1 MLRRPPRS
9 TRTDTL
15 FPYTTLFRSR
25 AGGDDV
31 AGLQAHEAAD
41 VADQVRHA
49 EHHGAGAAIL
59 EALAVHLEPEGEILR
74 VGHFVRRHQPG
85 ADRAEGVGA
94 LALHPLAGAL
104 DLEAALGDVVH
115 DAIAGD
121 VLQGVG
127 FIDVLARRAD
137 DAGEFDLP
145 VDLLRAARDYDMYMG
160 RAQD

>member
-49 EHHGAGAAIL
+49 EHHGACAAIR
-59 EALAVHLEPEGEILR
+59 EALAVHLEPEGENLSDGR
-74 VGHFVRRHQPG
+74 FVRRDQPG
-85 ADRAEGVGA
+85 ADRAEGFGD
-94 LALHPLAGAL
+94 LRLHHLAGAL
-104 DLEAALGDVVH
+104 QLEAAPGAGVSQAKTAEGLLGD
-115 DAIAGD
+115 
-121 VLQGVG
+121 G
-127 FIDVLARRAD
+127 FT
-137 DAGEFDLP
+137 
-145 VDLLRAARDYDMYMG
+145 
-160 RAQD
+160 